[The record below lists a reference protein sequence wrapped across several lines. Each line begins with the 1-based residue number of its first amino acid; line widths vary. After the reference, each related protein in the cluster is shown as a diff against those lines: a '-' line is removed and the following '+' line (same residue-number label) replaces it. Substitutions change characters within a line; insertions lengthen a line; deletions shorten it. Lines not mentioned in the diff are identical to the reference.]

1 MANYTEHY
9 QLHQWEPTD
18 DFLRTDFNTDFA
30 KIDAAIKGVETA
42 ANTALAGKADA
53 GATQAALE
61 TKAEIIHGSYVG
73 NGAEAQQIQ
82 LGFKPRIVLI
92 PIDDC
97 DICVGVE
104 GFFNAQLVIKEDGF
118 EISRISA
125 YLFTPNEAG
134 TTYFYFAL
142 K

>member
-1 MANYTEHY
+1 MATQTPNYG
-9 QLHQWEPTD
+9 LHQWEPSD
-18 DFLRTDFNTDFA
+18 NFLRTDFNTDFQ
-30 KIDAAIKGVETA
+30 KID
-42 ANTALAGKADA
+42 TALGQMAEHAAVQDA
-53 GATQAALE
+53 LAQ
-61 TKAEIIHGSYVG
+61 KAEIINGSYVG
-73 NGAEAQQIQ
+73 DGREGRKFT